1 MAAPPIRIRIG
12 ASLDASVNRS
22 FSAIEKRAQKA
33 QGVVVRERQRSAKAE
48 EREAQRA
55 AKAQEREAERGARAH
70 ERAAEREARAHE
82 RSAARWLKSMEG
94 ARRKAERELDAKAR
108 AAERA
113 AEREA
118 RAVER
123 SHRRQGQAF
132 ARRTSHRATRFLM
145 PNAPMGTMALGHAR
159 SLARGAGVETD
170 LGSVMGRTIGQEEM
184 ATKISN
190 KAFRPGEAGA
200 AGQRVDP
207 AELTR
212 QARNVAFDVGGDT
225 TGMLNALFA
234 FTSQSGDLQTA
245 RNAMLDLAKLA
256 KSQGADFED
265 TFFAAG
271 KINNALE
278 QQPEF
283 MHDSEKRAREVFKVM
298 NLLIAQ
304 TKIGSIEFDKLG
316 KEIPKIAG
324 IAGIFTGSTE
334 TSLGQLATI
343 LQVAE
348 KGQAP
353 NAAVAATQVSNFA
366 LDLQKA
372 SNAKR
377 FEVGGRNISLR
388 AEDGR
393 TREAKEIIIDIL
405 RVAESEAKSKGT
417 SETAVITDLLRNKR
431 SFLPL
436 IDFLSIFKNAGGGES
451 GIAAIEKTFADFGKS
466 ISAKQL
472 EGDFTAAVN
481 TTASKV
487 NRFNTQV
494 EDVAD
499 NLRAKLLPAFEQ
511 ATPLLLSFAE
521 TVGAVTTWTAKNPKL
536 AIGAA
541 IGAAVARAGI
551 ESAFRAGI
559 EKAIVGGTGARAA
572 GAGRAAGMAGA
583 GLGAVGAG
591 LALGAITSIVV
602 ERFVAKQTELQEVA
616 RGESQSAFELEK
628 KADTAMNEGRF
639 SDAERFLSE
648 AKEMRLSALENLKTE
663 QDEGG
668 VGRSILEFVEWVR
681 GNQADVETQRNF
693 ENQRIEAQQQALEQ
707 TRDLLRNIRDTL
719 SNGIDVNNL
728 PDGGGGIPGRVSQ
741 E

>member
-12 ASLDASVNRS
+12 ASLDTSVDRS
-22 FSAIEKRAQKA
+22 FASIEKRAQKA
-33 QGVVVRERQRSAKAE
+33 QGVVVRERQKSAKAE
-48 EREAQRA
+48 EKEAQRA
-55 AKAQEREAERGARAH
+55 AKAQEREAQKAARAH

-82 RSAARWLKSMEG
+82 QAAKRWLKSMED

-123 SHRRQGQAF
+123 SHRRQGQSF
-132 ARRTSHRATRFLM
+132 ARRTSHRTTRFLM
-145 PNAPMGTMALGHAR
+145 PNAPMGSMAMGHAR

-170 LGSVMGRTIGQEEM
+170 LGSLMGRAIEQEEI
-184 ATKISN
+184 ATRISN
-190 KAFRPGEAGA
+190 KAYRPGEAGP

-207 AELTR
+207 ADLTR

-245 RNAMLDLAKLA
+245 RSAMADLAKLA
-256 KSQGADFED
+256 KSQGADFEQ

-283 MHDSEKRAREVFKVM
+283 MHDAEKRAKEVFKVM

-304 TKIGSIEFDKLG
+304 TKIGSVEFEKLG
-316 KEIPKIAG
+316 LEIPKIAG

-334 TSLGQLATI
+334 RSLGQLATV

-348 KGQAP
+348 KGQAK
-353 NAAVAATQVSNFA
+353 NAAVASTQAAAFA
-366 LDLQKA
+366 LDLQKG

-388 AEDGR
+388 ADDGR
-393 TREAKEIIIDIL
+393 TRDIKDIIIDVL
-405 RVAESEAKSKGT
+405 RVAESEAKEKGT
-417 SETAVITDLLRNKR
+417 SETEVITDLLRNKR
-431 SFLPL
+431 AFLPL
-436 IDFLSIFKNAGGGES
+436 IDFLNIFKNAGGGEA

-466 ISAKQL
+466 ISDKQL
-472 EGDFTAAVN
+472 QGDFNAAME

-487 NRFNTQV
+487 ARFNTHL
-494 EDVAD
+494 EDVSD
-499 NLRAKLLPAFEQ
+499 NLRAKLLPAFEK
-511 ATPLLLSFAE
+511 ATPDLLKFAE
-521 TVGAVTTWTAKNPKL
+521 TVSAVTTWTANNPKL

-572 GAGRAAGMAGA
+572 GAGKAAGMAGA
-583 GLGAVGAG
+583 ALGAAGAG
-591 LALGAITSIVV
+591 LALGAIASIVV

-616 RGESQSAFELEK
+616 RGDSQSAFELEK
-628 KADTAMNEGRF
+628 KAQTAMEDGRF
-639 SDAERFLSE
+639 QDAERFLSE
-648 AKEMRLSALENLKTE
+648 AKEKRLSALENLKTE

-668 VGRSILEFVEWVR
+668 VGRTILEFVEFLR

-728 PDGGGGIPGRVSQ
+728 PEGAGGIPGRVSQ